1 MAHVFDCMRKI
12 FLGSSAYRKITKISA
27 GAYIFQRPFLRD
39 LFFGGAY
46 AEGSLR
52 FKNRVRLA
60 YSWKEIYR
68 FYFVFE
74 GTVFKY
80 KPLRGLYY
88 SEGPF
93 NGGFFELRV

>member
-68 FYFVFE
+68 FFFVFE

-80 KPLRGLYY
+80 KPLGALIIRRGHLT
-88 SEGPF
+88 EGF
-93 NGGFFELRV
+93 LS